1 MTTSRWPLERVL
13 FAIAGTVVLIGV
25 ALSALV
31 SPWFLVLIAFVAVNQ
46 WLYVAFGDC
55 PMSLFLSRVLHV
67 ERGVCR

>member
-1 MTTSRWPLERVL
+1 
-13 FAIAGTVVLIGV
+13 
-25 ALSALV
+25 
-31 SPWFLVLIAFVAVNQ
+31 VLIAFVAVNQ